1 MKKQK
6 KDYLLGE
13 VQRMRI
19 MAPGKSTLFLNGRI
33 ANRLGNSTDSAIFSA
48 GKEERKERNNNEIS
62 TKRIFVYKE
71 QEF

>member
-33 ANRLGNSTDSAIFSA
+33 ANRLGNSTDSAIF
-48 GKEERKERNNNEIS
+48 
-62 TKRIFVYKE
+62 
-71 QEF
+71 